1 MKRDK
6 VSTFFKS
13 KGFYVSLF
21 SGIAAVFV
29 LTMTYANRESFPQQG
44 VEEAPDQVE
53 MPGQVADVDPVGQ
66 GAVGVKPD
74 VQAEQPE
81 ELTDGDDTIGAG
93 NPEEIASTEQPD
105 EPEGELAADLTDE
118 DGTESAEVPSSDEG
132 QELAAGPELESE
144 YGEVTQPVTSVNES
158 QNALQNLTFN
168 EETGLLWPAEGPII
182 KNYSV
187 EKLVYFDTLN
197 QYKWNPAVMIS
208 LEAGSDVLCGAKG
221 VVTAIGKTEEL
232 GNSVLVD
239 IGDGYQL
246 KYAQLQDLQVQVGDL
261 VEEGQVLAQV
271 AEPTIYYNEEG
282 SNLYFQVLQDGET
295 VNPLLLLR

>member
-29 LTMTYANRESFPQQG
+29 LTMTYANQDSIRRQG
-44 VEEAPDQVE
+44 AEEAPGQVE
-53 MPGQVADVDPVGQ
+53 SPGQVADVDPVGE

-74 VQAEQPE
+74 VQAEQPARPTESDTAANTE
-81 ELTDGDDTIGAG
+81 EPAEPTDVA
-93 NPEEIASTEQPD
+93 EEATEEEAP
-105 EPEGELAADLTDE
+105 ELAE
-118 DGTESAEVPSSDEG
+118 GTPAG
-132 QELAAGPELESE
+132 QEVAVGPELESE
-144 YGEVTQPVTSVNES
+144 YGEVTAPVASVNES
-158 QNALQNLTFN
+158 QNTLQNLRFN
-168 EETGLLWPAEGPII
+168 EEQGLLWPAEGAII

-197 QYKWNPAVMIS
+197 QYKLNPAVMIG
-208 LEAGSDVLCGAKG
+208 LEAGSEVLCGAKG
-221 VVTAIGKTEEL
+221 VVTAIVETEEL
-232 GNSVLVD
+232 GQSVLVD

-246 KYAQLQDLQVQVGDL
+246 KYAQLQELQVQVGDL
-261 VEEGQVLAQV
+261 VEEGQTLAQV
-271 AEPTIYYNEEG
+271 AEPTIYYTKEG